1 MMEATDI
8 MKLNRLKI
16 KIIKSNRFKDPL
28 ILILQMKNH
37 LKCSRLKRISS
48 SNNSKMK
55 KLLEGAVRDHL

>member
-1 MMEATDI
+1 MRF
-8 MKLNRLKI
+8 NRLKTKLI
-16 KIIKSNRFKDPL
+16 KNNRFKDPL
-28 ILILQMKNH
+28 ILILQMKNP